1 MFLLSCI
8 DSYYK
13 NMYLNIIKFQ
23 NGDSQFLEAFAYLY
37 YQDMITS
44 AECLFHTIVACQEI
58 FFLGGGGWISWVILR
73 DNKILSKTHQQV
85 LNYENLPKY
94 RTFSWVKL
102 CQNFPTLK

>member
-37 YQDMITS
+37 YQDMIPS
-44 AECLFHTIVACQEI
+44 AECLFHTIAACQEI
-58 FFLGGGGWISWVILR
+58 LG
-73 DNKILSKTHQQV
+73 
-85 LNYENLPKY
+85 
-94 RTFSWVKL
+94 F
-102 CQNFPTLK
+102 

>member
-58 FFLGGGGWISWVILR
+58 FFLGGGGL
-73 DNKILSKTHQQV
+73 NILSYIKG
-85 LNYENLPKY
+85 
-94 RTFSWVKL
+94 
-102 CQNFPTLK
+102 